1 MAGRAILLLAIFFIS
16 IQVQEV
22 HGDDYIPQRL
32 IFTLYDDGKTG
43 IEYVVM
49 VNASH
54 NTVEIPLFGS
64 LYETTLVIN
73 ERGLPLDYN
82 VQKDGVLI
90 DSLGSSQLTIAYAT
104 SELTSKAGRIWTIK
118 IDSPIDFRVVLPSDS
133 TIVGLTSSPMTISVV
148 DGKQLLTLPRGGQ
161 EVSYMIGPVGSREEA
176 MLRISQVEEGVAAAR
191 LKGIN
196 VADAD
201 ALLQRAKQELDAS
214 QYFQAE
220 MLAREAN
227 SIIGGPGKLS
237 TSVSDNPLLVGITQ
251 PPVIALVLGMLL
263 VAIIGFTLRRRKKRG
278 VVDVSKTFRQID
290 IQKVLEGRTHL
301 RPDDRETLEFISQA
315 GGECFES
322 ELREKFKLPRSTV
335 WRMIKRLEREDLLE
349 VRKVGGQN
357 LVRIK
362 DLISGEESPI

>member
-16 IQVQEV
+16 IQVQEA

-32 IFTLYDDGKTG
+32 IFTLYDDGKAG

-49 VNASH
+49 VNASL

-73 ERGLPLDYN
+73 ERGLPLDYSI
-82 VQKDGVLI
+82 QKDGVLI
-90 DSLGSSQLTIAYAT
+90 DSLGSSQLTITYAT
-104 SELTSKAGRIWTIK
+104 SELTSKAGRVWTIK

-133 TIVGLTSSPMTISVV
+133 TIVGLTSSPIAISVA
-148 DGKQLLTLPRGGQ
+148 DGKQLLTLPKGAQ
-161 EVSYMIGPVGSREEA
+161 KVSYMIGPVGSKEEA
-176 MLRISQVEEGVAAAR
+176 ILRISQAGEGIAAAK

-201 ALLQRAKQELDAS
+201 ALLQRARQELDAA

-227 SIIGGPGKLS
+227 SIIGGAGKL
-237 TSVSDNPLLVGITQ
+237 TTVSENPLLLGITQ
-251 PPVIALVLGMLL
+251 PPVTASLLGLL
-263 VAIIGFTLRRRKKRG
+263 FAVTVGFALRRRKKGRAIE
-278 VVDVSKTFRQID
+278 VSKTFRQID

-301 RPDDRETLEFISQA
+301 RPEDRDTLEFIGQA

-362 DLISGEESPI
+362 DSISGEEQPI